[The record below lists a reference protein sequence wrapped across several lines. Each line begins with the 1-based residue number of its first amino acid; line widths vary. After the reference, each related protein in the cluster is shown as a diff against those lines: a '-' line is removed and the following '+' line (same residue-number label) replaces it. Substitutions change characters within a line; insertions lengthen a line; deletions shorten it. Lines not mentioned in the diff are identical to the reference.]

1 MNIAN
6 KTVLI
11 TGASRGIGRAL
22 VEEALRRGARQV
34 HAGARGPLQHPDPRV
49 KPVQL
54 DVTRGSDIQRAAAAI
69 GELDLLVNNA
79 GIALVEDFSD
89 LDVIWQHMDVNAL
102 GMARV
107 TQSFLPLLRRSRG
120 GIVNILSLAGI
131 APVPMTPSY
140 SMSKA
145 AAASL
150 TQALRMLLARQGVK
164 VHGVFLGPVDT
175 DMSRA
180 IAAPKAAPAA
190 VAQAIFESVERGEE
204 DIFPDP
210 MSRTVAEGWRA
221 GPTKALE
228 REFMAFLPADAA

>member
-120 GIVNILSLAGI
+120 AIVNILSLAGI

-164 VHGVFLGPVDT
+164 VHGAFLGPVDT
-175 DMSRA
+175 EMSRS

-190 VAQAIFESVERGEE
+190 VAQAIFEGVERGEE

-210 MSRTVAEGWRA
+210 MSRTVAESWRA

-228 REFMAFLPADAA
+228 REFMAFLPAEAA